1 MFACCREIYSPKKH
15 TGCFKGPIEAARI
28 QYEAEQSEKKNIEE
42 SKKTQED
49 LAKQFEELKQTVK
62 ELYAELDAQRQAQEP
77 KDHTDSEGDSA
88 EESKGDKEQKPKTK
102 KKFRGKAKG
111 SKKKSRSNYLFYHG
125 AKPEFGVDAASVMV
139 NDVFRMLRRFNRKTL
154 TTVLPDAGR
163 DNGTPVAAAPQFEGT
178 TLNVIATSSQ
188 RHRNVIALSSQLH
201 SNIIALPLQ

>member
-1 MFACCREIYSPKKH
+1 M
-15 TGCFKGPIEAARI
+15 
-28 QYEAEQSEKKNIEE
+28 
-42 SKKTQED
+42 
-49 LAKQFEELKQTVK
+49 K

-102 KKFRGKAKG
+102 KKLRGKAKG

-154 TTVLPDAGR
+154 TTVLPDALEYL
-163 DNGTPVAAAPQFEGT
+163 VAEDADME
-178 TLNVIATSSQ
+178 VIASQTAEKLEIDYRGNIVTSSRAIVFVCDKLVAQ
-188 RHRNVIALSSQLH
+188 QNKKRPTLTYDNAEERA
-201 SNIIALPLQ
+201 